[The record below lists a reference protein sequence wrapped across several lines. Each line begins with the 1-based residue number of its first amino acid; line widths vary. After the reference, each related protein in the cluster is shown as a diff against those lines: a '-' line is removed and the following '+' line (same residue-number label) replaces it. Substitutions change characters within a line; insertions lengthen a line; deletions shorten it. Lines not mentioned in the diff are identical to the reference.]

1 MAKKNREP
9 RDEQMELARRADS
22 RRQYS
27 ESEPDFGMSFWEAQT
42 PIRYLT
48 AKLLER
54 RDRREFERERPRLRA
69 EAAARERELTD
80 SLSRYTDEDPSAR
93 YGDPNFRG
101 RMQLPDGD
109 PNFRGRMQLPAR
121 AEDSENRRPRK
132 FADGGMVRGTRPVQ
146 VSGKNFSGNF

>member
-80 SLSRYTDEDPSAR
+80 SLSRYKDEDPSAR
-93 YGDPNFRG
+93 Y
-101 RMQLPDGD
+101 GD